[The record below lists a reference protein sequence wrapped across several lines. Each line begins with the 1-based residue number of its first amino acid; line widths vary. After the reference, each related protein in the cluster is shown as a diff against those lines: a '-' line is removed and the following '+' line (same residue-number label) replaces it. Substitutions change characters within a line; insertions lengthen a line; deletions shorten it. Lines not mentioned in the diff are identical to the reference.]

1 MTTFR
6 EIVEED
12 KELLDSVKA
21 SDLGNKFRYIA
32 KIVRALADEMDRRY
46 TEIAPHDTTSHMDIV
61 NILRER
67 AKEGMAF
74 DEDLDRAADEIERLR
89 RGIREYLDGNQEG
102 RPEAHFLA
110 LLNPK
115 ED

>member
-32 KIVRALADEMDRRY
+32 KIVRALADE
-46 TEIAPHDTTSHMDIV
+46 
-61 NILRER
+61 
-67 AKEGMAF
+67 
-74 DEDLDRAADEIERLR
+74 LDKRAAEE
-89 RGIREYLDGNQEG
+89 
-102 RPEAHFLA
+102 
-110 LLNPK
+110 PK
-115 ED
+115 HNWPL